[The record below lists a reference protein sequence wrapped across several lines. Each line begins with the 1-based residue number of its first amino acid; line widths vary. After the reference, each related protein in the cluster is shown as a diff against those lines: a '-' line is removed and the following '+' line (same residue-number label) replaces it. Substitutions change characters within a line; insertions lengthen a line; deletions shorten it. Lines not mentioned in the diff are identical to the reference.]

1 MLVGEVRSWAMME
14 LRFLMRGICVR
25 APAVVVRGWF
35 GGSVVFL
42 VGVGW
47 RRAAGYGTPTAM

>member
-1 MLVGEVRSWAMME
+1 MLVGEVRSWE
-14 LRFLMRGICVR
+14 LRFLMRGISVR
-25 APAVVVRGWF
+25 APAVVRGWF